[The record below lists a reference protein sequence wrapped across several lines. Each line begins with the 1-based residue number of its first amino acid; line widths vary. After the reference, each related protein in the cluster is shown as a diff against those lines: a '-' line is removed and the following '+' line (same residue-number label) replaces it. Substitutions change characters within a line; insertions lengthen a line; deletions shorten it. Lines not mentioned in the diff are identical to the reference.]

1 MRAGEGLEGGT
12 HVAGRLFPRPAAAT
26 GGASQTKH
34 VGTGSE
40 VGFGL
45 ANLSTI
51 VEGIIVQMQMHVF
64 MNLPQV
70 QSAVRSRLTL
80 ELLSANSCGCSAGPQ
95 LLYTPPSYLPETVV
109 ASITSL
115 TDRDMESYLSIFRL
129 V

>member
-70 QSAVRSRLTL
+70 QSAVIISQQLRLQCWAAAAL
-80 ELLSANSCGCSAGPQ
+80 HPAKLSARNCCG
-95 LLYTPPSYLPETVV
+95 
-109 ASITSL
+109 IHH
-115 TDRDMESYLSIFRL
+115 LSD
-129 V
+129 